1 MKKFI
6 IVCLLAAIGAVTFIA
21 KGEARSI
28 REFCLQNPDLPEC
41 LPYVARLHR
50 EPSMP
55 PLPSPEKF
63 PPGPPPPYADQG
75 QLDPPPDFQPGFDRR
90 HSGGLNLQFR
100 FGQPVTNRCAEFS
113 VRLREQGWRNVR
125 ALRCTGPSFVYRAW
139 RDGQSM
145 TLLVSPNSGRIR
157 KIIPAY

>member
-6 IVCLLAAIGAVTFIA
+6 IFCLLAAIGAVSFIA

-28 REFCLQNPDLPEC
+28 QEFCMQNPDLPEC

-50 EPSMP
+50 EPPTP
-55 PLPSPEKF
+55 PPP
-63 PPGPPPPYADQG
+63 PQADQGQPGPPPPQDYQQSFDG
-75 QLDPPPDFQPGFDRR
+75 RNHDGFDRR
-90 HSGGLNLQFR
+90 HRDGFDLQFR
-100 FGQPVTNRCAEFS
+100 FGEPANNRCAEFS
-113 VRLREQGWRNVR
+113 QRLSQQGWRHVR
-125 ALRCTGPSFVYRAW
+125 ALRCAGQSFVYSAW

-157 KIIPAY
+157 KIIPKY

>member
-6 IVCLLAAIGAVTFIA
+6 IVCLLAAIGAVSFIA
-21 KGEARSI
+21 KGESRSI
-28 REFCLQNPDLPEC
+28 REFCMQNPDLPEC

-50 EPSMP
+50 EPPMP
-55 PLPSPEKF
+55 PPP
-63 PPGPPPPYADQG
+63 PYVDQGQPGPPPDYQ
-75 QLDPPPDFQPGFDRR
+75 PDYGRRQRDGFD
-90 HSGGLNLQFR
+90 LQFR
-100 FGQPVTNRCAEFS
+100 FGNTVANRCTQFLQN
-113 VRLREQGWRNVR
+113 LRQQGWRNVR
-125 ALRCTGPSFVYRAW
+125 ALRCTGPSYVYSAW